1 METPNDLTALRARL
15 ADTNELL
22 AAMGMPRIEAVSPKD
37 CFPQDT
43 NARFMTPET
52 LDNLAKNIA
61 RDKRLESM
69 PLCYPHPKRPGKF
82 MTISGHHR
90 IEACVKIRMEWILV
104 MVITVEN
111 RDEIVRRQL
120 SHNSVVGNDDEV
132 VLSKLFASLS
142 SLDDRFYAG
151 LQDQIAN
158 INPVAL
164 NFKAGLF
171 AEMAMVFMPEDIQL
185 YDDLEERIRT
195 EIKSSGAGPDVRVVD
210 KACFEDFAKLL
221 RSVKKLDNVK
231 SNAAAFTRIVEL
243 ASRQHA
249 QDLIAAKE
257 PAEHGSN

>member
-1 METPNDLTALRARL
+1 MDNPTDLTALRARL
-15 ADTNELL
+15 HDTNQLL
-22 AAMGMPRIEAVSPKD
+22 TAMGMPTIEAVAPKD
-37 CFPQDT
+37 CVPQDT
-43 NARFMTPET
+43 NARYMSPET

-69 PLCYPHPKRPGKF
+69 PLVYPHPKKPGKY

-90 IEACVKIRMEWILV
+90 IEACQKVRMEWILV

-120 SHNSVVGNDDEV
+120 SHNSVVGIDDEV
-132 VLSKLFASLS
+132 VLAKLFASLA

-185 YDDLEERIRT
+185 YDDLQERVRT
-195 EIKSSGAGPDVRVVD
+195 EIKSSGEGPDVRIVD

-221 RSVKKLDNVK
+221 RSVKKLGNVK

-243 ASRQHA
+243 ATRQHA
-249 QDLIAAKE
+249 ADIEAAKTIQE
-257 PAEHGSN
+257 